1 MAKCEALDRHKD
13 SLAIRVKVSQV
24 TWRRLFTCKRT
35 PYSHLRKQGAA
46 HTCFSKGLSC
56 SFKGLS
62 CSFKGLSC
70 SFKGLSRFSKGLCQ
84 RPSGGGHVAIG
95 RWSLATS
102 ERKTGISPLGMI
114 CCVPVWSIYSVKK
127 AEAFAPSRNP
137 MSRKLLEGIEIAN
150 FYYLWK

>member
-1 MAKCEALDRHKD
+1 MRTSIASDLKTIVPMQTNSLFSPQEARCGSYLFFQGTLPIFQGTLPVTIGRWSRGHR
-13 SLAIRVKVSQV
+13 AVV
-24 TWRRLFTCKRT
+24 TW
-35 PYSHLRKQGAA
+35 
-46 HTCFSKGLSC
+46 
-56 SFKGLS
+56 
-62 CSFKGLSC
+62 
-70 SFKGLSRFSKGLCQ
+70 
-84 RPSGGGHVAIG
+84 PSGGVHVTIG